1 MNDCNPIELIARF
14 QVMTGRVPWE
24 ELGHSSGLQKRM
36 ESRYI
41 MPRRP
46 RTKVKDTA
54 LWSLM
59 LRCWMDTPTLRPNA
73 QDVSE
78 ELRRLVLCDTE
89 DDVLA

>member
-1 MNDCNPIELIARF
+1 
-14 QVMTGRVPWE
+14 
-24 ELGHSSGLQKRM
+24 
-36 ESRYI
+36 
-41 MPRRP
+41 
-46 RTKVKDTA
+46 
-54 LWSLM
+54 M